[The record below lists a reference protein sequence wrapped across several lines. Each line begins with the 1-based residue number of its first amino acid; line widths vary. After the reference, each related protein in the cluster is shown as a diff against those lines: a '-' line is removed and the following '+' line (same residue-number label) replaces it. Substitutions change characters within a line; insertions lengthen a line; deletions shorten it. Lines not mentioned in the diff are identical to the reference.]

1 MNSHR
6 LPGKGRRMRPI
17 MGHTMHYRRMIIT
30 LQPGC
35 SSSFLSNLNHESQ
48 SMLASSQSWDPHDP
62 FLDCLSEDR
71 KKLSCQCKVRL
82 VQNSESRRE
91 EGTK

>member
-1 MNSHR
+1 
-6 LPGKGRRMRPI
+6 
-17 MGHTMHYRRMIIT
+17 
-30 LQPGC
+30 
-35 SSSFLSNLNHESQ
+35 
-48 SMLASSQSWDPHDP
+48 MLASSQSWDPHDP

-91 EGTK
+91 EGIIGFFSRFRGESLKVEVNGI